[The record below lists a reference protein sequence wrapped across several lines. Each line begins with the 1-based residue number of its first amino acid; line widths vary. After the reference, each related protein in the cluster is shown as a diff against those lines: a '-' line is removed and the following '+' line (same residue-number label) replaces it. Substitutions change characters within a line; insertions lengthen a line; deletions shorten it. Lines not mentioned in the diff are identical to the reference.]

1 MSPVTQTARIQIR
14 RGLYVNLPVL
24 ASGELGWAT
33 DTQQLFIGTGTNNIL
48 IAGSI
53 GNISLGGN
61 GLPVV
66 SSTITGN
73 AASALATGIT
83 GPAANVGGLIT
94 YTINNAGVG
103 RAGIFSY
110 ATNSANSLVWDDE
123 YEGANL
129 GIIFSASLIS
139 SNTVVSLN
147 YTAGSLIGNIVT
159 INATVNSL

>member
-94 YTINNAGVG
+94 YTLLITPALGE
-103 RAGIFSY
+103 RAYFHMQ
-110 ATNSANSLVWDDE
+110 
-123 YEGANL
+123 
-129 GIIFSASLIS
+129 LIVQTLLCGMM
-139 SNTVVSLN
+139 NTKV
-147 YTAGSLIGNIVT
+147 LI
-159 INATVNSL
+159 